1 MPVQPI
7 DVAQAFII
15 EKRKE
20 NVKADAHVRSLKITN
35 CNGSNTELRELSPV
49 IRLFF
54 VSLQWADI
62 VAAMKGNCYKLQ

>member
-20 NVKADAHVRSLKITN
+20 NVKADGTFKV
-35 CNGSNTELRELSPV
+35 
-49 IRLFF
+49 
-54 VSLQWADI
+54 
-62 VAAMKGNCYKLQ
+62 